1 MTTDLFAPAFHHAM
15 KYEVG
20 NFWNPSDPDVIA
32 GRFETRDQRRK
43 VGYVNIPQDR
53 GGETKY
59 GIAQKANPEINVR
72 ALNLEQA
79 MEIYRRKYW
88 IAGSCQLL
96 SYPLAIIHF
105 DGCVNHGVGRANRF
119 LQRSVGVVEDGAI
132 GPRTISAI
140 NSANQ
145 GAVVQSISNIRTNF
159 YQQIVNR
166 DPSQKMFLNGWM
178 RRINEVTTYSL
189 SKL

>member
-1 MTTDLFAPAFHHAM
+1 
-15 KYEVG
+15 
-20 NFWNPSDPDVIA
+20 
-32 GRFETRDQRRK
+32 
-43 VGYVNIPQDR
+43 
-53 GGETKY
+53 
-59 GIAQKANPEINVR
+59 
-72 ALNLEQA
+72 

-119 LQRSVGVVEDGAI
+119 LQRAVGAIEDGAI
-132 GPRTISAI
+132 GPQTLSAI

-145 GAVVQSISNIRTNF
+145 GAVIQSLSNTRTNF
-159 YQQIVNR
+159 YQQIANR
-166 DPSQKMFLNGWM
+166 DASQKMFLTGWM
-178 RRINEVTTYSL
+178 RRINEVTAYSL